1 MKRQHIFLAIA
12 LLFLFVVTGCSEDD
26 ANVPQY
32 TIKVTNTTIKKVELF
47 ISTDGTTFVSRGLI
61 PIGEFREYN
70 DMAMSVNYTLRA
82 SEEGNSAE
90 EYFNEQTFSNE
101 NPDVLKLNFDIY

>member
-1 MKRQHIFLAIA
+1 MKKQHIFLAITFF
-12 LLFLFVVTGCSEDD
+12 LLVVVSGCSEDD
-26 ANVPQY
+26 ADVQRY

-47 ISTDGTTFVSRGLI
+47 ISTDGTTFVSRGLL
-61 PIGEFREYN
+61 PIGEFREFN

-82 SEEGNSAE
+82 SEEGDSAE
-90 EYFNEQTFSNE
+90 EYFNEQSFSNE